1 MKKYGFVHLFCL
13 ILMLG
18 NAVFAQ
24 EYLVP
29 AGEGDVRINNG
40 GTHNYDGI
48 IWTLSG
54 VNLTQRYAVVK
65 KGNDPVEEVDEE
77 DYTIFSGGYIVFCTL
92 VDGSGALL
100 SFGES
105 NSGYV
110 SFDNTTVTGAPGS
123 RISFIGSCG
132 STSFVDSDPRFYNDK
147 TANSWFH
154 HYLFSSSN
162 NTYTTYFDIP
172 AGTASGDYEIWISV
186 PLVNKSMF
194 LRKLI
199 IRVQSISPP
208 SPPSLISPINN
219 ANASGTTI
227 NFAWS
232 GVSGATNYWV
242 QISRNS
248 SFSNLFYD
256 GAVGN
261 YVIVAISGFPND
273 GTVFYWRARV
283 QNSAGWGSY
292 GSAED
297 FVNGSIPTPSLSSPA
312 NNATNISINPTLSW
326 NSVSSA
332 TSYSLQVSTNSSFS
346 SLVVNQSGISGTSYS
361 VNLNYNTTYY
371 WRVNATNSGG
381 TSGWSSRTFTTMQ
394 EPVVAPD
401 DPTLVSPNNGAT
413 NVSINTSLS
422 WNSAA
427 RAVSYSLQVSTNSSF
442 SSLVVNQSGISGT
455 SYSVNLNYNTT
466 YYWRVNAT
474 NSGGTSGWS
483 SRTFTTM
490 QEPVVAPDDPTLVSP
505 NNGAT
510 NVSINTS
517 LSWNSAARAVSYS
530 LQVSTNSSFSSLV
543 VNQSGISGT
552 SYSVNLNY
560 NTTYYWRVNATNS
573 SGTSLWCSP
582 FIFTTSGRNSYPWFQ
597 PNTGLS
603 HSIIIQLDVN
613 PTIDGMSLTDGD
625 LIGAFY
631 DSSGIIA
638 CAGYDTWTGRSNIV
652 ISAAGNDATTSVKD
666 GFNEGEKFQWKIW
679 RQSDSKS
686 FDATAIFHPIGALGG
701 MIYSTD
707 TFVTNG
713 LSAVASL
720 SGLSVSKQQIAYRAG
735 WNLISSYIEPRAA
748 SLDSVFASNREDLI
762 LLKNGMQKSYLPS
775 QNINQIGNWVSTQG
789 YQAKFMRSGTLTVMG
804 RILAP
809 EATLISLTAGWNL
822 LPFLGTAEMPIISAL
837 AAIKDHIVIVKD
849 QDGKTYLPSIN
860 INQIGTMKPGQAY
873 LLKILQTRTFSYP
886 FTSLGSSR
894 TNDVPNKLNKNE
906 TVLDPGS
913 VCPWSSPITG
923 TSHTALVPT
932 WVDQK
937 IDASVRLESGDAV
950 GVFYDS
956 SGVLTCAGHEY
967 WDGINSIAISAAGDD
982 PTTLAKDG
990 FITGDSL
997 KWRIWKRSTGEVLN
1011 IKPSYYMVG
1020 SLNSVVTS
1028 EGTFE
1033 VNGISAISSFGLT
1046 DVNYHLEIVPEVC
1059 SLAQNFPNPFNPV
1072 TTISYKLSG
1081 NCQVKLEIYNQRGQL
1096 VECLVNGKQ
1105 QAGSHLA
1112 KWQCR
1117 YGNGIYFY
1125 KLSVLP
1131 ESSDMTPFTAIR
1143 KMIMLK

>member
-332 TSYSLQVSTNSSFS
+332 T
-346 SLVVNQSGISGTSYS
+346 
-361 VNLNYNTTYY
+361 
-371 WRVNATNSGG
+371 
-381 TSGWSSRTFTTMQ
+381 
-394 EPVVAPD
+394 
-401 DPTLVSPNNGAT
+401 
-413 NVSINTSLS
+413 
-422 WNSAA
+422 
-427 RAVSYSLQVSTNSSF
+427 SYSLQVSTNSSF